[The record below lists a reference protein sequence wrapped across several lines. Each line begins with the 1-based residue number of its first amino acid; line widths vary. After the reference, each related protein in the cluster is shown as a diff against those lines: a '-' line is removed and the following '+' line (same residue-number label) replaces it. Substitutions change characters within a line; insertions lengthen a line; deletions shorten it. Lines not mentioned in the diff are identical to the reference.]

1 MVLSRWTGEKNGPG
15 LGDPGSQPGSDPQPG
30 SGPSVGQDL
39 GPKFLTGTRRASVR
53 RVSVFPTEGQNG
65 KPCFYVSL
73 ELDSESDP
81 SSLQRRTERVLSL
94 ELEIEEKELT
104 ALARLSGRELVI
116 HYSRR
121 TTEVQT
127 EALQIE
133 ILDLTERN
141 QKLRKRISALEEQ
154 LQFAIDQQRSVS

>member
-1 MVLSRWTGEKNGPG
+1 MVLSRWTGRDDPDHGRNGE
-15 LGDPGSQPGSDPQPG
+15 SQPGSFPTPD

-39 GPKFLTGTRRASVR
+39 GPKFLTGTRSATVR

-65 KPCFYVSL
+65 KPCFFVSL

-81 SSLQRRTERVLSL
+81 SNLQRRTERVLSL

-104 ALARLSGRELVI
+104 ALARLSGRGLAI

-127 EALQIE
+127 EALQSE
-133 ILDLTERN
+133 ISELTERN

-154 LQFAIDQQRSVS
+154 LQFAIDQQRNS